1 MEALPKHDDNQ
12 FGLEE
17 ADEVALM
24 KASYEQSLER
34 QRQKTIMQTLH
45 QASRERIPRILTQSQ

>member
-1 MEALPKHDDNQ
+1 MEALPKHDHDNQ

-34 QRQKTIMQTLH
+34 QRHRGIVQTLH
-45 QASRERIPRILTQSQ
+45 QAPTGT